1 MNWGIAQSSCGGI
14 NYLRLPSTEGF
25 PKMGTVSVETRTSHA
40 NYVELFNL
48 KKDSKTLTDI
58 CATSTPSGT
67 QMTLNTQYLE
77 LLVITRF
84 GKYVMEC

>member
-1 MNWGIAQSSCGGI
+1 
-14 NYLRLPSTEGF
+14 
-25 PKMGTVSVETRTSHA
+25 MGTVSAETRTSQA

-67 QMTLNTQYLE
+67 HIALNTQSLDF
-77 LLVITRF
+77 LVIILF
-84 GKYVMEC
+84 GKYVMEW